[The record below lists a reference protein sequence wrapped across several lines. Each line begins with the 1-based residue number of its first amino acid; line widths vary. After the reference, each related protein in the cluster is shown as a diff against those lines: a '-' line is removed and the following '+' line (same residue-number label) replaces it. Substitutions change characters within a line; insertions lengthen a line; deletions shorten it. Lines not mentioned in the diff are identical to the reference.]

1 MAKIKVIIVDHL
13 GAKKTPVEL
22 PDDVPMRQLLP
33 ALVTKMEL
41 SMTSTDGQPI
51 QYKLDHEKSG
61 NRLGDEETL
70 SDAGVEAEDRLM
82 LMPEPIAGALA
93 T

>member
-1 MAKIKVIIVDHL
+1 MARIRVIIVDHL
-13 GAKKTPVEL
+13 GSFQRQVEL
-22 PDDVPMRQLLP
+22 PDDVPMSRIVP
-33 ALVTKMEL
+33 ALVTKFNF